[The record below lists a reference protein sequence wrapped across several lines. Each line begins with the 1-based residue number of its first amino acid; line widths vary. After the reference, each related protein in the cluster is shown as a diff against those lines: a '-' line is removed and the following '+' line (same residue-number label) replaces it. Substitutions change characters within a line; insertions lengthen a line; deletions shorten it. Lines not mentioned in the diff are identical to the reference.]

1 VKKKKGFLYLQ
12 RFCGSMSK
20 QSLDTR
26 YLQGKNYNNQ
36 MRNRI
41 ALIFLTIVLSSDFL
55 LAQSGQAGSNN
66 WFIYLIL
73 ATVVILF
80 FLVMVNVS
88 DNMLAIEAKRMG
100 IKEEGGSFSVFPS
113 LSDIFPKEAPAFV
126 GEGEQMVRLKQGHD
140 ILLEGAAEAK
150 VETAKGVT
158 TYAVTIPDF
167 VGISPIPKMMVE
179 VGDNVKAGDPLFFD
193 KKRPEIIHTAPV
205 SGEVIDIKRGAKRSI
220 HQVIILADK
229 DMQYKSFDAPNIE
242 TTNREDIVQFM
253 LASGAWAF
261 LRQRP
266 YNITPDPEVTPR
278 DIYITT
284 FDTAPL
290 APDLNLVVAG
300 REAAFQKGLDVLAK
314 LTDGRVHLGLDSRKG
329 AEVATIFT
337 QATGVQKNWFAG
349 KHPAGNV
356 GVQIHN
362 TQPISAGEVIWTPA
376 VQDVIA
382 LGELFLSGKYDTS
395 RVIALAGAEL
405 KETKYVRTYLGA
417 RLGELLK
424 DNLTNDH
431 IRIISGDV
439 LSGTKRS
446 EEDFLGVFDDQVTV
460 VEEGDDYEAFGWLLP
475 IKPRPSVSGTFPTTF
490 IPGMKFKAETNTHGE
505 KRAFVVTGLYEKML
519 PMDIYLQHLMKSIL
533 IGDLE
538 QMEGLGIYELV
549 EEDIALAEFACVSKQ
564 PLQSILRDGL
574 DKMRQEG

>member
-1 VKKKKGFLYLQ
+1 
-12 RFCGSMSK
+12 
-20 QSLDTR
+20 
-26 YLQGKNYNNQ
+26 

-41 ALIFLTIVLSSDFL
+41 ALIILTVLLSSNLL
-55 LAQSGQAGSNN
+55 LAQGGQEGSSN
-66 WFIYLIL
+66 WFIYLVL

-80 FLVMVNVS
+80 FVVMIQVS

-100 IKEEGGSFSVFPS
+100 VKDDGDGFSIFPS
-113 LSDIFPKEAPAFV
+113 LSDILPNNKPDFI
-126 GEGEQMVRLKQGHD
+126 GEEEQLVRLKQGHD
-140 ILLEGAAEAK
+140 ILLEGEAVAK
-150 VETAKGVT
+150 VETAAEVS
-158 TYAVTIPDF
+158 TYAITVSDYL
-167 VGISPIPKMMVE
+167 GISPIPKMMVE

-193 KKRPEIIHTAPV
+193 KKRPNIMHTAPV

-220 HQVIILADK
+220 RQVIILADK
-229 DMQYKSFDAPNIE
+229 EMKFKSFKVPNLE
-242 TTNREDIVQFM
+242 KASREDIVQFM
-253 LASGAWAF
+253 LESGSWNF

-266 YNITPDPEVTPR
+266 YNTTPDPEVLPR
-278 DIYITT
+278 DIYIST

-300 REAAFQKGLDVLAK
+300 REAAFQKGLDVLTK
-314 LTDGRVHLGLDSRKG
+314 LTAGEVHLGLDGRKESK
-329 AEVATIFT
+329 ASAVFT
-337 QATGVQKNWFAG
+337 QALGVKKTWFSG

-362 TQPISAGEVIWTPA
+362 TQPLSSGEVIWTPE

-395 RVIALAGAEL
+395 RVVALTGVEL
-405 KETKYVRTYLGA
+405 KKGKYIRTYQGA

-424 DNLTNDH
+424 DNIASDN

-446 EEDFLGVFDDQVTV
+446 ADDFLGIYDNQVTV
-460 VEEGDDYEAFGWLLP
+460 VEEGDDYEMFGWLLP

-490 IPGMKFKAETNTHGE
+490 IPGMKFKADTNTHGE
-505 KRAFVVTGLYEKML
+505 KRAFVVTGLYERML

-538 QMEGLGIYELV
+538 QMEGLGILELV
-549 EEDIALAEFACVSKQ
+549 EEDVALAEFACVSKQ

-574 DKMRQEG
+574 DKMRVEG